1 MSEIRV
7 ASRYA
12 KSLITLAQEK
22 GELEAVHADMQLFK
36 QICDENRAFE
46 LMLKNPI
53 INHDKKLAIL
63 KELFQDRVSELTLSF
78 FEIITRKN
86 RERVLPLIAEEVH
99 VQYNAFKGVE
109 MATVK
114 TVSPLNDE
122 QRARF
127 KSVITQATGMNDVE
141 LTEMIDSELIGG
153 YILTVAGK
161 QVDESLKG
169 KLKELQLQFTHN
181 PYVKGF

>member
-22 GELEAVHADMQLFK
+22 GELASIHEDMQLFAV
-36 QICDENRAFE
+36 ICEENRDFE

-63 KELFQDRVSELTLSF
+63 KELFDDKVNETTLSF
-78 FEIITRKN
+78 FEIIARKN
-86 RERVLPLIAEEVH
+86 RERVLPLIAKEFH
-99 VQYNAFKGVE
+99 IQYNALKGVE

-114 TVSPLNDE
+114 TIHSLNDE
-122 QRARF
+122 QRSRF
-127 KSVITQATGMNDVE
+127 KSAIVEATGMNSVE
-141 LTEMIDSELIGG
+141 LTEVIDNELIGG
-153 YILTVAGK
+153 YILKIGGK
-161 QVDESLKG
+161 QIDESLKG
-169 KLKELQLQFTHN
+169 KLKELQLEFAQN